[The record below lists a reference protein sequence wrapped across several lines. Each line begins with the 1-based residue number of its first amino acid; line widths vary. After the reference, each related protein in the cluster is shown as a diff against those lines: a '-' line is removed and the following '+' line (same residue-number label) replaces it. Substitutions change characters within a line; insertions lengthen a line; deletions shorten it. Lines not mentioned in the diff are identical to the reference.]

1 MRVAVETQKK
11 REGMLDTTKSNKMLM
26 AGAALAGLLAGTGT
40 AIQASNLLLGP
51 KSSLKM
57 PDKDKDQKKA
67 KDKKDKDKVEKHAC
81 KGQNSR
87 KAGYNGCNGKNDCKG
102 RGECRTDGKPME
114 QHEKL

>member
-87 KAGYNGCNGKNDCKG
+87 KAGDNGCKGKNDCKG

-114 QHEKL
+114 KH